1 MLSDV
6 ERKGVEEWSEEEAA
20 IKKEEEEEK
29 TLAASADP
37 ATTFIWGRGM
47 ALHKQLRFMLC
58 MHEYHVLSEGKK
70 RLFLLF

>member
-58 MHEYHVLSEGKK
+58 MHEYHFLSEGKK